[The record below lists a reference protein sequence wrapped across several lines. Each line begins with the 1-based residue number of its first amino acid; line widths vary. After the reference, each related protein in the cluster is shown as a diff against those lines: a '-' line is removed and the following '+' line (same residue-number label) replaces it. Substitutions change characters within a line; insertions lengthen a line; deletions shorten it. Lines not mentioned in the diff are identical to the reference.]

1 MMNNRLKQGLV
12 LLGWIAIVFLMS
24 SSAANAGALRQIEGL
39 YYPWGERGWSCSAH
53 EIGSMKGALAIFGRT
68 IHGVENDCRII
79 GVSRRRAWFRLRLR
93 CAGEGGTYTDTL
105 HVRPIRNG
113 LAFKSSEGYR
123 YKWRRCYR

>member
-1 MMNNRLKQGLV
+1 MKNRLKRCFS
-12 LLGWIAIVFLMS
+12 LLGWIAIVSVMLS
-24 SSAANAGALRQIEGL
+24 PAANAGALRQIEGL

-79 GVSRRRAWFRLRLR
+79 GVSRRGGWFRLRLR

-105 HVRPIRNG
+105 YVRPIRNG
-113 LAFKSSEGYR
+113 LAFKSAEGYR
-123 YKWRRCYR
+123 YKWRRCDR